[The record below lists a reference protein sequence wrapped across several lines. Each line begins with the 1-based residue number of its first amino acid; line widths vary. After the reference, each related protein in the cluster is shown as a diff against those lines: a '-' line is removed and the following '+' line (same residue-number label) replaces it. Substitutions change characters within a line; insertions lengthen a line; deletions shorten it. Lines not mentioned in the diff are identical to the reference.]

1 MGEETGRK
9 LNPEDLSRMNL
20 RQLKSLEDI
29 FCRCME
35 GKTALVTGGASGLG
49 YTVVNR
55 LCEAGAKVVIASRK
69 EARGLRA
76 VEDFRAKGYEVS
88 WVQTDV
94 SKVDSCYAA
103 VKFTAETYG
112 SLDILVTSA
121 AGWSSYSYL
130 DLPEEVYDRV
140 LDVDLKGSY
149 FMGQAAA
156 RYMVAHKIPGHIVF
170 ISSAAHMGEGPVGLG
185 MNSYYAA
192 AKAGVVAMTKTVS
205 GELRQYGIHVNC
217 VAPGG
222 MLSAGVF
229 TEGAEAF
236 SLYGPEYKKVR
247 DAHSKD
253 IPLAMNPDMIALVV
267 FAMCTPM
274 ADFMQGE
281 TVNVNGGTLM
291 ITQERPFSFTV
302 EGCTPGPQNSS
313 ADHNS

>member
-1 MGEETGRK
+1 MGDNQQKRM
-9 LNPEDLSRMNL
+9 NPEALSKMNL
-20 RQLKSLEDI
+20 EQAAPLQDI
-29 FCRCME
+29 FCNCLK

-49 YTVVNR
+49 YMVVSR
-55 LCEAGAKVVIASRK
+55 LCEAGAKVVIASRG
-69 EARGLRA
+69 EERGNRA
-76 VEDFRAKGYEVS
+76 VSDFKEKGYEVS
-88 WVQTDV
+88 WVKTDV
-94 SKVDSCYAA
+94 SKVEDCYGA
-103 VKFTAETYG
+103 VDYTVKTYG
-112 SLDILVTSA
+112 SLDVLVTCA
-121 AGWSSYSYL
+121 ARWSSYSYL

-140 LDVDLKGSY
+140 MDTDLKGSY
-149 FMGQAAA
+149 FIGQAAA
-156 RYMVAHKIPGHIVF
+156 REMVARKTKGKIVF

-205 GELRQYGIHVNC
+205 GELKQYGINVNC

-236 SLYGPEYKKVR
+236 ALYGPEYKEVR
-247 DAHSKD
+247 DSHSRD
-253 IPLAMNPDMIALVV
+253 IPLAMNPDMVALAV

-281 TVNVNGGTLM
+281 TINVNGGTLM

-302 EGCTPGPQNSS
+302 EGCIPGPGKTE
-313 ADHNS
+313 

>member
-1 MGEETGRK
+1 MSDDARKK
-9 LNPEDLSRMNL
+9 LNPKDLSRMNL
-20 RQLKSLEDI
+20 EQIKPLEDI
-29 FCRCME
+29 FCNCMKN
-35 GKTALVTGGASGLG
+35 KTALVTGGASGLG
-49 YTVVNR
+49 YMVVNR
-55 LCEAGAKVVIASRK
+55 LCEAGARVVIASRG
-69 EARGLRA
+69 EERGKRA
-76 VEDFRAKGYEVS
+76 VKDFTEKGYEVS

-94 SKVDSCYAA
+94 SKVDSCYGA
-103 VKFTAETYG
+103 VDFTVKTYG
-112 SLDILVTSA
+112 GLDILVTSA
-121 AGWSSYSYL
+121 AGWSSYSFL

-156 RYMVAHKIPGHIVF
+156 RYMVANKVKGHIVF

-229 TEGAEAF
+229 TEGTEAF
-236 SLYGPEYKKVR
+236 ALYGPEYKEVR
-247 DAHSKD
+247 DAHSRD
-253 IPLAMNPDMIALVV
+253 IPLAMNPDMVALVV

-281 TVNVNGGTLM
+281 TVDVNGGTLM

-302 EGCTPGPQNSS
+302 EGCIPGPQSKM
-313 ADHNS
+313 

>member
-1 MGEETGRK
+1 MGEDGRRQ
-9 LNPEDLSRMNL
+9 LNPEELSRMNL
-20 RQLKSLEDI
+20 KQVKSLEEV
-29 FCRCME
+29 FCKCLA

-49 YTVVNR
+49 YMVVNR
-55 LCEAGAKVVIASRK
+55 LCEAGAKVVIASRG
-69 EARGLRA
+69 EERGKRA
-76 VEDFRAKGYEVS
+76 VADFKEKGYEVS
-88 WVQTDV
+88 WVKTDV
-94 SKVDSCYAA
+94 AQVSSCYDA
-103 VKFTAETYG
+103 VDFTTKTYG
-112 SLDILVTSA
+112 GLDILVTSA

-156 RYMVAHKIPGHIVF
+156 RYMVANKIQGHLVF

-236 SLYGPEYKKVR
+236 SLYGEEYKKVR

-291 ITQERPFSFTV
+291 ITQEKPFSFTV
-302 EGCTPGPQNSS
+302 EGCVPGPK
-313 ADHNS
+313 A

>member
-1 MGEETGRK
+1 MGEDARRK
-9 LNPEDLSRMNL
+9 LNPEELSRMNL
-20 RQLKSLEDI
+20 KQVKSLEDI
-29 FCRCME
+29 FCNCMK

-49 YTVVNR
+49 YMVVNR
-55 LCEAGAKVVIASRK
+55 LCEAGAKVVIASRG
-69 EARGLRA
+69 EERGKRA
-76 VEDFRAKGYEVS
+76 VADFKEKGYEVS
-88 WVQTDV
+88 WIQTDV
-94 SKVDSCYAA
+94 SKVSSCYAA
-103 VKFTAETYG
+103 VDFTTKLYG

-156 RYMVAHKIPGHIVF
+156 RYMVANKIQGHIVF

-205 GELRQYGIHVNC
+205 GELRQYGIRVNC

-236 SLYGPEYKKVR
+236 SLYGEEYKKVR
-247 DAHSKD
+247 DEHSKD

-291 ITQERPFSFTV
+291 ITQEKPFSFTV
-302 EGCTPGPQNSS
+302 KGCVPGPRE
-313 ADHNS
+313 

>member
-1 MGEETGRK
+1 MAETQQRRID
-9 LNPEDLSRMNL
+9 PESLSRMNAEKATPL
-20 RQLKSLEDI
+20 QDI
-29 FCRCME
+29 FVHCMK
-35 GKTALVTGGASGLG
+35 GKVALVSGGASGLG
-49 YTVVNR
+49 YMVVNR
-55 LCEAGAKVVIASRK
+55 LCEAGAKVVIASRG
-69 EARGLRA
+69 EARAKRALEDLRS
-76 VEDFRAKGYEVS
+76 KGYEVT

-94 SKVDSCYAA
+94 SKVDACYAA
-103 VKFTAETYG
+103 VDCAVNTYG
-112 SLDILVTSA
+112 SLDVLVTCA

-130 DLPEEVYDRV
+130 DLPETVYDRIM
-140 LDVDLKGSY
+140 DTDLKGSY
-149 FMGQAAA
+149 FLGQAAA
-156 RYMVAHKIPGHIVF
+156 RYMVANKIKGKIVF
-170 ISSAAHMGEGPVGLG
+170 ISSAAHLGEGPKGIG

-205 GELRQYGIHVNC
+205 GELRQFGINVNC

-236 SLYGPEYKKVR
+236 SLYGPEYKAVR
-247 DAHSKD
+247 DSHGSGSPDAT
-253 IPLAMNPDMIALVV
+253 PLAMNPDEVALVV

-302 EGCTPGPQNSS
+302 EGCIPGPK
-313 ADHNS
+313 AE